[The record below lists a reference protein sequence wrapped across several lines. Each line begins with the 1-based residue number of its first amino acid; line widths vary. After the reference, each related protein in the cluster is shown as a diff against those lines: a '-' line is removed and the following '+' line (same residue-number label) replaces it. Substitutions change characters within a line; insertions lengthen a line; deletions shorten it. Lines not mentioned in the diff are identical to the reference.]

1 MLIEY
6 WLLVCCCCFNKFL
19 HCKLSELIERN
30 KNFTCTMTSSFFL
43 PSILYCKVC
52 TYVRVPHTLC
62 ILVILTLYSQF
73 QFSCSFRFVDAWLS
87 VFSYCSAGAHKFL
100 YTCTLAVHSKF
111 CRNPGHPSKVV
122 QTGKLCIFVVI
133 WCHLFTILHN
143 WCSVYHCSFSFTVGK
158 YMYNTFKKML

>member
-19 HCKLSELIERN
+19 LSINSDSLQWN
-30 KNFTCTMTSSFFL
+30 NFRLHMHYDFIFF
-43 PSILYCKVC
+43 STRCVHM
-52 TYVRVPHTLC
+52 YVY
-62 ILVILTLYSQF
+62 LTHFVFSYSQF
-73 QFSCSFRFVDAWLS
+73 QFSCSFRFVDAWLC
-87 VFSYCSAGAHKFL
+87 VCSYCSAGAHKFL

-122 QTGKLCIFVVI
+122 QRGKLCIFVVI